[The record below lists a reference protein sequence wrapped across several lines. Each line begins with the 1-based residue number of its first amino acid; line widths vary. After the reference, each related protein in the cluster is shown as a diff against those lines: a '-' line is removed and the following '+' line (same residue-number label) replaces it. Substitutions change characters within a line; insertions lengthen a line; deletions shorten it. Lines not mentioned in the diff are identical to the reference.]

1 MFQLGG
7 TPAQTLAQLEEA
19 IKRHQLQ
26 IPESTMRTIVGL
38 LKMAHDLQLPPT
50 CFTANCTVD
59 FQGPT
64 YVRFYIDGYV
74 GGG

>member
-1 MFQLGG
+1 MFQFGG

-19 IKRHQLQ
+19 VKHHQLQ
-26 IPESTMRTIVGL
+26 MPEAMMRTIVGL

-50 CFTANCTVD
+50 CFMANCTVD
-59 FQGPT
+59 LRGTPFVQ
-64 YVRFYIDGYV
+64 FYINGYV

>member
-1 MFQLGG
+1 MFQVGG

-26 IPESTMRTIVGL
+26 MPEAMIRTIVGL

-50 CFTANCTVD
+50 CFMANCTVD
-59 FQGPT
+59 LQETTFVQ
-64 YVRFYIDGYV
+64 FHINGYV